1 MLSAA
6 HAGHLPALRAMIR
19 AAAAEG
25 SFDREL
31 AEDTPEVQLFFANLR
46 QALVTG
52 YFVEQDVH
60 GNACP
65 RATPG
70 YVYWPAGR
78 KAAEERP
85 VGFGVFKAFVDFG
98 YELWLTG
105 VESAWRGAGHGRTL
119 VSSLL
124 ATPAGRLAW
133 TVRVQ
138 RAGPSAAVMTH
149 LLAEHGYAVARESRT
164 QTWFLRADA
173 PPALVERMRGAR
185 IVTRPEPN

>member
-19 AAAAEG
+19 AGAAVG

-31 AEDTPEVQLFFANLR
+31 AADTPEVTLFFANLR

-52 YFVEQDVH
+52 YFVEQDFQ
-60 GNACP
+60 GN
-65 RATPG
+65 
-70 YVYWPAGR
+70 
-78 KAAEERP
+78 
-85 VGFGVFKAFVDFG
+85 
-98 YELWLTG
+98 
-105 VESAWRGAGHGRTL
+105 GHGRTML
-119 VSSLL
+119 TALL

-138 RAGPSAAVMTH
+138 RMGISSPAMTR
-149 LLAEHGYAVARESRT
+149 LLNEQGYDIVRESRA
-164 QTWFLRADA
+164 QSWFLRKDA

-185 IVTRPEPN
+185 IVTRAIAE

>member
-19 AAAAEG
+19 AGAAEG

-31 AEDTPEVQLFFANLR
+31 AADTPEVTLFFANLR

-52 YFVEQDVH
+52 YFVEQDFQ
-60 GNACP
+60 GNGLP
-65 RATPG
+65 RAAPG
-70 YVYWPAGR
+70 YVYWPGER
-78 KAAEERP
+78 RAEEKP
-85 VGFGVFKAFVDFG
+85 VGFGLFKAFAEFG

-105 VESAWRGAGHGRTL
+105 VDAAWRGNGHGRAML
-119 VSSLL
+119 AALL

-138 RAGPSAAVMTH
+138 RLGASSPVMTR
-149 LLAEHGYAVARESRT
+149 LLAEQGYDIVRESRA
-164 QTWFLRADA
+164 QSWFLRKDA
-173 PPALVERMRGAR
+173 PPALVERMKGAR
-185 IVTRPEPN
+185 LVSRGVAE